1 MSKDKFSDYDS
12 TAANN
17 TDVGGI
23 AIQGTNRVLN
33 FDDALR
39 EVMSHIA
46 DNFASD
52 TIASATTTDL
62 GSKAAHYLT
71 ISGTTTITGLGT
83 VKAGTLKFVTFSGAL
98 TLTHN
103 GTSLILPGATNI
115 TTVAGDTAVFVSEG
129 SGNWRCL
136 DYKLSTPLQ
145 TNGWE
150 LIGAYTPSSGTGYVT
165 QTGLSA
171 FRHIKIIGKL
181 APTTDDRYLILQTS
195 TDNGLNYDSGAS
207 DYITLYVGAL
217 ATNNFASST
226 SASTAFFVSYVG
238 VGNSTN
244 EYIAFEIDLYDFNQ
258 STACEIV
265 TSCSSL
271 TAAPARVRS
280 TNSGSRTS
288 TTARNALRVGFAALS
303 TMQGGGYVNILGKR
317 G

>member
-17 TDVGGI
+17 TDVGNIG
-23 AIQGTNRVLN
+23 IQGTNRVN
-33 FDDALR
+33 GFDDALR

-83 VKAGTLKFVTFSGAL
+83 VKAGTLKFVRFSGAL

-103 GTSLILPGATNI
+103 GTSLILPGAANI

-136 DYKLSTPLQ
+136 DYKLVTPRQ
-145 TNGWE
+145 TTGWE
-150 LIGAYTPSSGTGYVT
+150 LIGTATPSGVSSVDF
-165 QTGLSA
+165 TGLSA
-171 FRHIKIIGKL
+171 YRMLRLTGRI
-181 APTTDDRYLILQTS
+181 APATDDVIAYLTTS
-195 TDNGLNYDSGAS
+195 TNNGSSFDSGAS
-207 DYITLYVGAL
+207 DYPSLRTSFSAPNAASITAAAL
-217 ATNNFASST
+217 PGMALSIT
-226 SASTAFFVSYVG
+226 G
-238 VGNSTN
+238 VGNGGN
-244 EYIAFEIDLYDFNQ
+244 ELLNIDSAVLFDFNK
-258 STACEIV
+258 SAICDYSFCTNYFNASGNAI
-265 TSCSSL
+265 
-271 TAAPARVRS
+271 RS
-280 TNSGSRTS
+280 ITTGRRAS
-288 TTARNALRVGFAALS
+288 TTARDAIRVAFTSGNISTGFL
-303 TMQGGGYVNILGKR
+303 ILEGVR

>member
-17 TDVGGI
+17 TDVGNIG
-23 AIQGTNRVLN
+23 IQGTNRVN
-33 FDDALR
+33 GFDDALR

-83 VKAGTLKFVTFSGAL
+83 VKAGTLKFVRFSGAL

-136 DYKLSTPLQ
+136 DYKRGTQLQ
-145 TNGWE
+145 TVGWE
-150 LIGAYTPSSGTGYVT
+150 LIGSATPSGASSVNF
-165 QTGLSA
+165 TGLSDYRVLWLRGKVRPGTDA
-171 FRHIKIIGKL
+171 VSIGV
-181 APTTDDRYLILQTS
+181 RTS
-195 TDNGLNYDSGAS
+195 TDGTNYDAGSS
-207 DYITLYVGAL
+207 DYAEQFFFAGGTTLTGVGGAGNMHFL
-217 ATNNFASST
+217 NGVEDVG
-226 SASTAFFVSYVG
+226 SASGEALQFDCH
-238 VGNSTN
+238 
-244 EYIAFEIDLYDFNQ
+244 IDDFNQ
-258 STACEIV
+258 SAYAFFKSTAV
-265 TSCSSL
+265 YL
-271 TAAPARVRS
+271 NNAGGVRL
-280 TNSGSRTS
+280 NFNGSIRAS
-288 TTARNALRVGFAALS
+288 TTARQAIRLIASSGTLTGRVWLFGLRG
-303 TMQGGGYVNILGKR
+303 
-317 G
+317 

>member
-17 TDVGGI
+17 TDVGNIG
-23 AIQGTNRVLN
+23 IQGTNRVN
-33 FDDALR
+33 GFDDALR

-83 VKAGTLKFVTFSGAL
+83 VKAGTLKFVRFSGAL

-145 TNGWE
+145 TGGWE
-150 LIGAYTPSSGTGYVT
+150 LIGSATPSGASSVNFTD
-165 QTGLSA
+165 LSA
-171 FRHIKIIGKL
+171 YRSIWLHGKL
-181 APTTDDRYLILQTS
+181 APSTDGVNIGVRTS
-195 TDNGLNYDSGAS
+195 TDNGSNYDAGAS
-207 DYITLYVGAL
+207 DYGEQFFRARATTLAGVA
-217 ATNNFASST
+217 AAQTM
-226 SASTAFFVSYVG
+226 FVL
-238 VGNSTN
+238 NSTGLIGNAAN
-244 EYIAFEIDLYDFNQ
+244 ESIAFDCWIDDFNQ
-258 STACEIV
+258 STYALFHSV
-265 TSCSSL
+265 AHHLGTSTDANL
-271 TAAPARVRS
+271 AVNGS
-280 TNSGSRTS
+280 TRTS
-288 TTARNALRVGFAALS
+288 TTARDAVRVVASSGNISGKVWAFGLRG
-303 TMQGGGYVNILGKR
+303 
-317 G
+317 